1 MVTVT
6 LKGFKDDS
14 KIKVIKEVKRIMSEN
29 DPKFNLASVRGPDV
43 AQPCAIIPTLP
54 QFVSIIRSRTCHNED
69 WAWSRLCSAETPEPL
84 TPPTT
89 PPHPPHVRSVS
100 QAKKFVESTPQK
112 LKEDISK
119 EDADKLVEVLEAAGA
134 EIEVK

>member
-1 MVTVT
+1 MTQSSILLRYAVLMLPNPATP
-6 LKGFKDDS
+6 
-14 KIKVIKEVKRIMSEN
+14 I
-29 DPKFNLASVRGPDV
+29 
-43 AQPCAIIPTLP
+43 AIIPTLP

-69 WAWSRLCSAETPEPL
+69 WAWSRLCSTETPEPL